1 MTLSHL
7 KKWFKKWCHY
17 FETFKPEAAPLFIV
31 TDEASHGVGR
41 PTWHGPE
48 GVLQPL
54 PTRNHGLHSSG
65 PRGPA
70 VLVTTH
76 VSLAAALPQSSLQM
90 RSSPGQPAFPLCD
103 RPWRHRP
110 S

>member
-48 GVLQPL
+48 GVLQP
-54 PTRNHGLHSSG
+54 T
-65 PRGPA
+65 A
-70 VLVTTH
+70 Y
-76 VSLAAALPQSSLQM
+76 
-90 RSSPGQPAFPLCD
+90 
-103 RPWRHRP
+103 
-110 S
+110 